1 MQKVNFGA
9 SAMLSRPFL
18 LWFRFIL
25 MLVVS
30 PLLWASDKDSTIR
43 SLDAEVQVLK
53 KEVTQLNRDL
63 VILEE
68 ELLFPASSKVSV
80 FLALDIGKF
89 FTLESVKVTINKKI
103 VTSHIYSLREV
114 NALQRG
120 AVQRLFFGNYKP
132 GKHKLMAVFTGKG
145 PRGREYSRGT
155 TYQFEKQKNSTVIE
169 LTVTDAVKK
178 QQPEFEVK
186 EW

>member
-1 MQKVNFGA
+1 MI
-9 SAMLSRPFL
+9 LRPFL
-18 LWFRFIL
+18 LRFVL
-25 MLVVS
+25 MLIVS
-30 PLLWASDKDSTIR
+30 PALWAENEDNTIR
-43 SLDAEVQVLK
+43 SLDAAVQALK
-53 KEVTQLNRDL
+53 KEVIQLNRDL

-89 FTLESVKVTINKKI
+89 FTLESVKVMINKKI

-114 NALQRG
+114 DALQRG

-132 GKHKLMAVFTGKG
+132 GKHQLMAVFTGKG

-155 TYQFEKQKNSTVIE
+155 THQFEKQKDSTVLE
-169 LTVTDAVKK
+169 LTVTDSVNK
-178 QQPEFEVK
+178 QQPEFKIK